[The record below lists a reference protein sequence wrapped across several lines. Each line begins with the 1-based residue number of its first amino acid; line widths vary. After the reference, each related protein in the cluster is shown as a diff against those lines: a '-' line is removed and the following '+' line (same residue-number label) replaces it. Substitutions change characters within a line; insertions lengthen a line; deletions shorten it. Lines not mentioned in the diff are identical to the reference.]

1 MKSKLIIL
9 SLALAATA
17 MSVSAQSTREKYTS
31 EGSKNI
37 FISATGGISLVNTGK
52 DGKFG
57 DPAPH
62 VTLSVGKWF
71 NPVIG
76 LRLQGGAWK
85 ANYNSKYNN
94 INLNGAPGAEQS
106 YNKRVGI
113 VRIDALYSLTNA
125 ILGYNPDR
133 AFNLSAFVGPG
144 LTFSSTQNSS
154 AYMPDGSGNGYMKVP
169 TVANKLRGY
178 VNGSAGLLAN
188 FYVSDAVSIDLE
200 ARGELAASYLGYQS
214 TARTIGGLY
223 FGAGLTYTF
232 GGREFMVAAAKVDNS
247 ALNDE
252 INRLRRELEE
262 CRNRP
267 VEVRTVTETIKETE
281 TIFNKTPIFFKIGSY
296 KLDSYA
302 KATIKLVADGIKQN
316 PGKTFKVQAYADK
329 ATGSANFNQKLT
341 DNRAKAVYDALVEQ
355 GVPASQLE
363 IVSNGGV
370 ENLFTEN
377 ETTRVVIMG
386 VD

>member
-9 SLALAATA
+9 SLALAATT

-76 LRLQGGAWK
+76 LRVQGGAWK
-85 ANYNSKYNN
+85 ANYNSSYNH
-94 INLNGAPGAEQS
+94 ISATGAPGSEQS
-106 YNKRVGI
+106 YNKNIGI
-113 VRIDALYSLTNA
+113 ARLDALYSLTNA
-125 ILGYNPDR
+125 ILGYNPNR
-133 AFNLSAFVGPG
+133 GFNLSVFAGPG
-144 LTFSSTQNSS
+144 LTFAKTVHQSRYQEVS
-154 AYMPDGSGNGYMKVP
+154 NGFDKVP
-169 TVANKLRGY
+169 ATDNKLRSF

-188 FYVSDAVSIDLE
+188 FYVSKAVSIDLE

-214 TARTIGGLY
+214 TARTVGGLY
-223 FGAGLTYTF
+223 LGAGLTYTF

-262 CRNRP
+262 CRNRAP
-267 VEVRTVTETIKETE
+267 EVRTVTETIKETE

-296 KLDSYA
+296 RLDSYA

-355 GVPASQLE
+355 GVPASQLQ

>member
-9 SLALAATA
+9 SLALCGTVL
-17 MSVSAQSTREKYTS
+17 SVSAQSTREKYTS
-31 EGSKNI
+31 EGGKNI

-57 DPAPH
+57 DVAPH

-76 LRLQGGAWK
+76 FRVQGGAWR
-85 ANYNSKYNN
+85 ANFDSKYNFVTAT
-94 INLNGAPGAEQS
+94 GAPGAEQS
-106 YNKRVGI
+106 YHKTIGIARVDG
-113 VRIDALYSLTNA
+113 LYNLSNA

-133 AFNLSAFVGPG
+133 VFNLSVFAGPG
-144 LTFSSTQNSS
+144 LTLAKTINSS
-154 AYMPDGSGNGYMKVP
+154 YYEEASNGFAKKP
-169 TVANKLRGY
+169 IGDKKLRSY
-178 VNGSAGLLAN
+178 VNGSVGLLGN
-188 FYVSDAVSIDLE
+188 FFVSDAVSIDLE
-200 ARGELAASYLGYQS
+200 ARAELAASYLGYQS
-214 TARTIGGLY
+214 TARTMSGLY
-223 FGAGLTYTF
+223 LGAGLTYTF
-232 GGREFMVAAAKVDNS
+232 GGREFIPVGAKVDNS

-252 INRLRRELEE
+252 INRLRRELEAA
-262 CRNRP
+262 RNRP
-267 VEVRTVTETIKETE
+267 AEIRTVTETIKETE

-341 DNRAKAVYDALVEQ
+341 DNRAKAVYDALVEA
-355 GVPASQLE
+355 GVPASQLQ

-370 ENLFTEN
+370 ANLFTEN

>member
-9 SLALAATA
+9 SLALAATT

-37 FISATGGISLVNTGK
+37 FISATGGVSLVNTGK

-85 ANYNSKYNN
+85 ANYNSKYNH
-94 INLNGAPGAEQS
+94 ISITGAPGAEQS
-106 YNKRVGI
+106 YNKNIGI
-113 VRIDALYSLTNA
+113 ARLDMLYSLTNA
-125 ILGYNPDR
+125 LLGYNPDR
-133 AFNLSAFVGPG
+133 KVNISAFAGPG
-144 LTFSSTQNSS
+144 LTFAKTVHQS
-154 AYMPDGSGNGYMKVP
+154 AYQLDGSGNGYNKVP
-169 TVANKLRGY
+169 VSDNKLRSF
-178 VNGSAGLLAN
+178 VNGSVGLLAN

-214 TARTIGGLY
+214 TARTMGGLY
-223 FGAGLTYTF
+223 FGAGLIYTF
-232 GGREFMVAAAKVDNS
+232 GGREFMLAAAKVDNS
-247 ALNDE
+247 ALLDE

-262 CRNRP
+262 CRNRAP
-267 VEVRTVTETIKETE
+267 EVLTVTDTLTVKEAV
-281 TIFNKTPIFFKIGSY
+281 FNKTPIFFKIGSY

-302 KATIKLVADGIKQN
+302 KATIKLVAEGIKQN
-316 PGKTFKVQAYADK
+316 GGTFKVQAYADK
-329 ATGSANFNQKLT
+329 ATGSPNFNQKLT
-341 DNRAKAVYDALVEQ
+341 DNRAKAVYDALVAE
-355 GVPASQLE
+355 GVPASQLQ

>member
-85 ANYNSKYNN
+85 ANYNSSYNN
-94 INLNGAPGAEQS
+94 ISLTGAPGSEQG
-106 YNKRVGI
+106 YNKHVTI
-113 VRIDALYSLTNA
+113 VRFDALYSLTNA
-125 ILGYNPDR
+125 IFGYDPDR
-133 AFNLSAFVGPG
+133 AFNLSAFAGPG
-144 LTFSSTQNSS
+144 LTISSTQNSS
-154 AYMPDGSGNGYMKVP
+154 VYMPDGSGAGYMKVP

-178 VNGSAGLLAN
+178 VNGSVGLLAN

-200 ARGELAASYLGYQS
+200 ARGELAASYLGYES
-214 TARTIGGLY
+214 TAKTVGGLY

-247 ALNDE
+247 ALLDE

-262 CRNRP
+262 CRNRAP
-267 VEVRTVTETIKETE
+267 EVRTVTETVTVKEAV
-281 TIFNKTPIFFKIGSY
+281 FNKTPIFFKIGSY

-302 KATIKLVADGIKQN
+302 KATIKLVAEGIKQN
-316 PGKTFKVQAYADK
+316 GGTFKVQAYADK
-329 ATGSANFNQKLT
+329 ATGSPNFNQKLT
-341 DNRAKAVYDALVEQ
+341 DNRAQAVYDALVAE
-355 GVPASQLE
+355 GVPASQLQ

>member
-85 ANYNSKYNN
+85 ANYNSKYNF
-94 INLNGAPGAEQS
+94 ISLTGVPGAEQS
-106 YNKRVGI
+106 YNKHLGVVRV
-113 VRIDALYSLTNA
+113 DALYSLTNA

-133 AFNLSAFVGPG
+133 GFNLSAFIGPG
-144 LTFSSTQNSS
+144 LTITSTQNSS

-247 ALNDE
+247 ALLDE

-262 CRNRP
+262 CRNRAP
-267 VEVRTVTETIKETE
+267 EVRTVTETVTVKEAV
-281 TIFNKTPIFFKIGSY
+281 FNKTPIFFKIGSY

-316 PGKTFKVQAYADK
+316 GGTFKVQAYADK
-329 ATGSANFNQKLT
+329 ATGSPNFNQKLT
-341 DNRAKAVYDALVEQ
+341 DNRAKAVYDALVAE
-355 GVPASQLE
+355 GVPASQLQ

>member
-9 SLALAATA
+9 SLALAATT

-37 FISATGGISLVNTGK
+37 FISATGGVSLVNTGK

-71 NPVIG
+71 NPVVG

-85 ANYNSKYNN
+85 ANYNSSYNH
-94 INLNGAPGAEQS
+94 ISSTGTPGAEQS
-106 YNKRVGI
+106 YNKNIGI
-113 VRIDALYSLTNA
+113 ARLDMLYSLTNA
-125 ILGYNPDR
+125 IFGYNPDR
-133 AFNLSAFVGPG
+133 GFNLSAFAGPG
-144 LTFSSTQNSS
+144 LTFAKTVHQSRYQEVS
-154 AYMPDGSGNGYMKVP
+154 NGFDKVP
-169 TVANKLRGY
+169 ASDNKLRSF
-178 VNGSAGLLAN
+178 VNGSVGLLAN

-214 TARTIGGLY
+214 TARTVGGLY

-262 CRNRP
+262 CRNRAP
-267 VEVRTVTETIKETE
+267 EVRTVTETQVVKEAV
-281 TIFNKTPIFFKIGSY
+281 FNKTPIFFKIGSY

-302 KATIKLVADGIKQN
+302 KATIKLVAEGIKAN
-316 PGKTFKVQAYADK
+316 GGTFKVQAYADK

-341 DNRAKAVYDALVEQ
+341 DNRAKAVYDALVAE
-355 GVPASQLE
+355 GVPASQLQ

>member
-85 ANYNSKYNN
+85 ANYNSRYNN
-94 INLNGAPGAEQS
+94 ISLTGAPGAEQS
-106 YNKRVGI
+106 YNKHYGV

-144 LTFSSTQNSS
+144 LTFTSTQNSS
-154 AYMPDGSGNGYMKVP
+154 AYMPDGSGVGYMKVP

-267 VEVRTVTETIKETE
+267 AEVRTVTETIKETE

>member
-85 ANYNSKYNN
+85 ANFNSSYNHIS
-94 INLNGAPGAEQS
+94 LTGAPGSEQS
-106 YNKRVGI
+106 YNKHVTI
-113 VRIDALYSLTNA
+113 VRLDALYSLTNA
-125 ILGYNPDR
+125 LLGYNPDR
-133 AFNLSAFVGPG
+133 KVNISAFAGPG
-144 LTFSSTQNSS
+144 LTISSTQNSS
-154 AYMPDGSGNGYMKVP
+154 AYMPDDSGNGYNKIP
-169 TVANKLRGY
+169 TVANKLRTY
-178 VNGSAGLLAN
+178 VNGSVGLLAN
-188 FYVSDAVSIDLE
+188 FYVSDAISIDLE
-200 ARGELAASYLGYQS
+200 ARGELAASYLGYDS
-214 TARTIGGLY
+214 TARTVGGLY

-329 ATGSANFNQKLT
+329 ATGTPNFNQKLT